1 MNEMKNRTR
10 RTGATVVEVAI
21 VLPILFMFLFASYE
35 LARANMLLHATESAA
50 YEGAR
55 IGIVPGADKD
65 KIKKAVEFVLNSVGA
80 SEFKVIITPNKI
92 DKGTE
97 KVKVRVE
104 LSLRKNTTVSRF
116 FVQDPLLV
124 GECELNRETF

>member
-1 MNEMKNRTR
+1 MKNMKKRTR
-10 RTGATVVEVAI
+10 RQGATVVEVAI
-21 VLPILFMFLFASYE
+21 VLPVLFMFLFASYE
-35 LARANMLLHATESAA
+35 LARANMLQHATESAA

-55 IGIVPGADKD
+55 IGIVPGANKD
-65 KIKKAVEFVLNSVGA
+65 KIEEAVEFVLNSVGA
-80 SEFKVIITPNKI
+80 TDFKVIVTPKKI

-104 LSLRKNTTVSRF
+104 LSLRKNSTVTKF
-116 FVQDPLLV
+116 FVNDPTLV